1 MLVDTIS
8 EYQFIGVMTQDQN
21 GFSYE
26 GSKALFEYY
35 EDFEED
41 IPFDPV
47 AIRCDFT
54 EYENFEAVQK
64 DYKDIRD
71 IDHLQEYTIVI
82 PVRNIDGKTYTDRLL
97 VSAF

>member
-1 MLVDTIS
+1 MLVDTIN
-8 EYQFIGVMTQDQN
+8 EYKFSDEMIKH

-47 AIRCDFT
+47 AIRCEFD
-54 EYENFEAVQK
+54 EYESLEDVKKSYQ
-64 DYKDIRD
+64 DIETLED
-71 IDHLQEYTIVI
+71 LQNHTTVI
-82 PVRNIDGKTYTDRLL
+82 EIPETDRLIIQ
-97 VSAF
+97 AY

>member
-8 EYQFIGVMTQDQN
+8 EYQFSNEMIKH

-35 EDFEED
+35 EEFEEY

-64 DYKDIRD
+64 DYKDIETLDQLRD
-71 IDHLQEYTIVI
+71 NTIVLEV
-82 PVRNIDGKTYTDRLL
+82 PDTKKL
-97 VSAF
+97 VIMGY

>member
-1 MLVDTIS
+1 VEDETKCLVDTIS
-8 EYQFIGVMTQDQN
+8 EYQFSNEMIKH

-35 EDFEED
+35 EEFEED

-64 DYKDIRD
+64 DYKDIETLDQLRGN
-71 IDHLQEYTIVI
+71 TIVYEV
-82 PVRNIDGKTYTDRLL
+82 PNTKKL
-97 VSAF
+97 VIMNY

>member
-8 EYQFIGVMTQDQN
+8 EYQFSNEMIKH

-35 EDFEED
+35 EEFEED

-64 DYKDIRD
+64 DYKDIETLDQLRGN
-71 IDHLQEYTIVI
+71 TIVYEV
-82 PVRNIDGKTYTDRLL
+82 PNTKKL
-97 VSAF
+97 VIMGY

>member
-64 DYKDIRD
+64 DYKDIRRYRSFKEQ
-71 IDHLQEYTIVI
+71 LRLF
-82 PVRNIDGKTYTDRLL
+82 VRSIDGKYIQTPTR
-97 VSAF
+97 

>member
-8 EYQFIGVMTQDQN
+8 EYQFSNEMIKH

-64 DYKDIRD
+64 DYKDIETLDQLRD
-71 IDHLQEYTIVI
+71 NTIVLEV
-82 PVRNIDGKTYTDRLL
+82 PDTKKL
-97 VSAF
+97 VIMGY

>member
-1 MLVDTIS
+1 MIKH
-8 EYQFIGVMTQDQN
+8 

-35 EDFEED
+35 EEFEEY

-64 DYKDIRD
+64 DYKDIETLDQLRD
-71 IDHLQEYTIVI
+71 NTIVLKYQI
-82 PVRNIDGKTYTDRLL
+82 QKN
-97 VSAF
+97 

>member
-1 MLVDTIS
+1 MLVDTIN
-8 EYQFIGVMTQDQN
+8 EYKFSDEMIKH

-64 DYKDIRD
+64 DYKDIETLDQLRD
-71 IDHLQEYTIVI
+71 NTIVLEV
-82 PVRNIDGKTYTDRLL
+82 PNTKKL
-97 VSAF
+97 VIMGY

>member
-1 MLVDTIS
+1 MLVDTIN
-8 EYQFIGVMTQDQN
+8 EYKFSDEMIKH

-64 DYKDIRD
+64 DYKDIETLDQLRGN
-71 IDHLQEYTIVI
+71 TIVYEV
-82 PVRNIDGKTYTDRLL
+82 PNTKKL
-97 VSAF
+97 VIMNY

>member
-8 EYQFIGVMTQDQN
+8 EYQFSNEMIKH

-64 DYKDIRD
+64 DYKDIETLDQLRGN
-71 IDHLQEYTIVI
+71 TIVYEV
-82 PVRNIDGKTYTDRLL
+82 PNTKKL
-97 VSAF
+97 VIMNY

>member
-8 EYQFIGVMTQDQN
+8 EYQFSNEMIKH

-35 EDFEED
+35 EEFEED

-64 DYKDIRD
+64 DYKDIETLDQLRGN
-71 IDHLQEYTIVI
+71 TIVYEV
-82 PVRNIDGKTYTDRLL
+82 PNTKKL
-97 VSAF
+97 VIMNY

>member
-1 MLVDTIS
+1 MLVDTIN
-8 EYQFIGVMTQDQN
+8 EYKFSDEMIKH

-47 AIRCDFT
+47 AIRCDFN
-54 EYENFEAVQK
+54 EYENLQAIKE
-64 DYKDIRD
+64 DYQDIETLED
-71 IDHLQEYTIVI
+71 LQNHTTVI
-82 PVRNIDGKTYTDRLL
+82 EIPETDRLIIQ
-97 VSAF
+97 AY

>member
-8 EYQFIGVMTQDQN
+8 EYQFSNEMIKH

-35 EDFEED
+35 EEFEED

-64 DYKDIRD
+64 DYKDIETLDQLRGN
-71 IDHLQEYTIVI
+71 TIVYEV
-82 PVRNIDGKTYTDRLL
+82 PDTKKL
-97 VSAF
+97 VIMGY

>member
-1 MLVDTIS
+1 MLVDTIN
-8 EYQFIGVMTQDQN
+8 EYKFRDEMIKH

-26 GSKALFEYY
+26 GATALFEYY

-47 AIRCDFT
+47 AIRCDFS
-54 EYENFEAVQK
+54 EYESFEAVQK
-64 DYKDIRD
+64 DYKDIKD
-71 IDHLQEYTIVI
+71 LDDLQQFTTVI
-82 PVRNIDGKTYTDRLL
+82 PVKSINGETYTDRLL

>member
-1 MLVDTIS
+1 
-8 EYQFIGVMTQDQN
+8 
-21 GFSYE
+21 
-26 GSKALFEYY
+26 LFEYY

-64 DYKDIRD
+64 DYKDIETLDQLRD
-71 IDHLQEYTIVI
+71 NTIVLEV
-82 PVRNIDGKTYTDRLL
+82 PNTKKL
-97 VSAF
+97 VIMGY

>member
-35 EDFEED
+35 EEFEED

-64 DYKDIRD
+64 DYKDIETLDQLRD
-71 IDHLQEYTIVI
+71 NTIVLEV
-82 PVRNIDGKTYTDRLL
+82 PDTKKL
-97 VSAF
+97 VIMGY

>member
-8 EYQFIGVMTQDQN
+8 EYQFSNEMIKH

-64 DYKDIRD
+64 DYKDIETLDQLRGN
-71 IDHLQEYTIVI
+71 TIVYEV
-82 PVRNIDGKTYTDRLL
+82 PNTKKL
-97 VSAF
+97 VIMGY

>member
-1 MLVDTIS
+1 VNTKFSDEMIKH
-8 EYQFIGVMTQDQN
+8 

-35 EDFEED
+35 EEFEED

-64 DYKDIRD
+64 DYKDIETLDQLRD
-71 IDHLQEYTIVI
+71 NTSV
-82 PVRNIDGKTYTDRLL
+82 P
-97 VSAF
+97 

>member
-1 MLVDTIS
+1 MLVDTIN
-8 EYQFIGVMTQDQN
+8 EYKFSDEMIKH

-64 DYKDIRD
+64 DYKDIETLDQLRD
-71 IDHLQEYTIVI
+71 NTIVLEV
-82 PVRNIDGKTYTDRLL
+82 PDTKKL
-97 VSAF
+97 VIMGY

>member
-8 EYQFIGVMTQDQN
+8 EYQFSNEMIKH

-64 DYKDIRD
+64 DYKDIETLDQLRD
-71 IDHLQEYTIVI
+71 NTIVLEV
-82 PVRNIDGKTYTDRLL
+82 PNTKKL
-97 VSAF
+97 VIMGY

>member
-1 MLVDTIS
+1 
-8 EYQFIGVMTQDQN
+8 MTQEQN

-26 GSKALFEYY
+26 GAKALFEYY

-41 IPFDPV
+41 IHFDPV

-64 DYKDIRD
+64 DY
-71 IDHLQEYTIVI
+71 QGY
-82 PVRNIDGKTYTDRLL
+82 
-97 VSAF
+97 

>member
-1 MLVDTIS
+1 MLVDTIN
-8 EYQFIGVMTQDQN
+8 EYKFSDEMIKH

-26 GSKALFEYY
+26 GARALFEFY
-35 EDFEED
+35 ENFEED

-47 AIRCDFT
+47 AIRCDFH

-71 IDHLQEYTIVI
+71 IDHLQEHTIVI
-82 PVRNIDGKTYTDRLL
+82 PVRSIDGKTYTERLL

>member
-1 MLVDTIS
+1 MIKH
-8 EYQFIGVMTQDQN
+8 

-35 EDFEED
+35 EEFEED

-64 DYKDIRD
+64 DYKDIETLDQLRGN
-71 IDHLQEYTIVI
+71 TIVYEV
-82 PVRNIDGKTYTDRLL
+82 PNTKKL
-97 VSAF
+97 VIMNY

>member
-8 EYQFIGVMTQDQN
+8 EYQFSDEMIKH

-35 EDFEED
+35 EEFEEY

-64 DYKDIRD
+64 DYKDIETLDQLRGN
-71 IDHLQEYTIVI
+71 TIVLKYQI
-82 PVRNIDGKTYTDRLL
+82 QKN
-97 VSAF
+97 